1 MQIIV
6 IIFGSL
12 NVIASTIHSFAEYI
26 IVSDKFE
33 WHQQIMS
40 IYVKRNLLTAFKWP
54 FCNKF
59 KWLCDFLL
67 LLVEIYLLF
76 ALIECVLFTYCSAI
90 FRNHK
95 MMKQIAHWLDGK
107 IGQNSQSLLIDFDMA
122 IALPKYFTVNPISQN
137 TSPSTK
143 TSLCSTPHVFV
154 WYRVKWLSNY
164 SSRANSTTTKI
175 RTNHSIWLN
184 TQDHNHSL
192 WIAIHNCYVY
202 VCVCVFKLN

>member
-1 MQIIV
+1 MKLAIDLYFFVSLNIVFDTEELCKSRFDRMPHLHIKLGNNDLLVQIIV

-12 NVIASTIHSFAEYI
+12 NVIASTIYSFAEYI

-76 ALIECVLFTYCSAI
+76 ALIECVMFTYCSAI

-95 MMKQIAHWLDGK
+95 MMKQIAHGSKEDWSQFTIASNRFWYGYCIAK
-107 IGQNSQSLLIDFDMA
+107 ILHCQSNQ
-122 IALPKYFTVNPISQN
+122 PKYFTVNQDIIVQY
-137 TSPSTK
+137 TTRI
-143 TSLCSTPHVFV
+143 
-154 WYRVKWLSNY
+154 RV
-164 SSRANSTTTKI
+164 
-175 RTNHSIWLN
+175 
-184 TQDHNHSL
+184 
-192 WIAIHNCYVY
+192 V
-202 VCVCVFKLN
+202 